1 MANKIYTRS
10 GDQGKT
16 GLLSGERVD
25 KDDIRI
31 ECNGELDEV
40 TSTLGLLRSK
50 LSEDHAWQTNLH
62 RIQVQL
68 MNTMSHIAVS
78 SKAREKMTIPLP
90 LEEATFLESWMDE
103 IEITLGTA
111 SDCFLV
117 PGGTEIA
124 ALCHVIRTQVRRAER
139 RLFTLHKID
148 PIDQS
153 ILKMVNRLSDLF
165 YKLSRLDLQMSGVDE
180 ERWKF
185 FKSKTHQE

>member
-40 TSTLGLLRSK
+40 TSTIGLLRTK
-50 LSEDHAWQTNLH
+50 LPEDHTWQANLH
-62 RIQVQL
+62 RIQVEL
-68 MNTMSHIAVS
+68 MNAMSHIAVTAQ
-78 SKAREKMTIPLP
+78 ARSKMTAPLP
-90 LEEATFLESWMDE
+90 IKEEKFLETWMDE
-103 IEITLGTA
+103 LESSLGSA
-111 SDCFLV
+111 SEYFLV

-124 ALCHVIRTQVRRAER
+124 ALCHIIRTQIRRAER
-139 RLFTLHKID
+139 RLFTLHKQD
-148 PIDQS
+148 PVDAS

-165 YKLSRLDLQMSGVDE
+165 YKLSRVELRQSGANE

-185 FKSKTHQE
+185 FKAK